1 MRRSVLGIVLM
12 LALPLHAQK
21 NLLPAAKAAL
31 EKTALQTAQSTLSL
45 AAESALPATA
55 AAGAQRLREVQ
66 PAAAP
71 AQPAPALSRYAGIFE
86 KNWNMAQWQELFS
99 VPLEDVMQNAQL
111 VKQIQ
116 QLWKGNE
123 AFLNMWQFKNIYQP
137 MRVPSA
143 FSIKNNKIVLQET
156 KNYFAKI
163 KALQQR
169 PDHARKYLDLLPG
182 KSALGALAQKLSKET
197 LIMLGEEHH
206 IPLIQENVG
215 ELVLELQQQNP
226 RRRIVLFTEF
236 ISLPGQPVSKDVSLS
251 RYYRRVPSHSVQK
264 ITESDFDWTEERV
277 RYAPYMFEDL
287 LEEGIEIYPLEDP
300 DLLHQVQKAKG
311 PMQEEE
317 ESALSL
323 GLRNKTWARVAE
335 AKMAEIRKTNPDALF
350 IVYAGKAH
358 LLWHMPYALPKFFA
372 KEHPA
377 VVDFNW
383 EVPGDISPLYALWPE
398 NDPVFAPRTR
408 TTVHYWTG
416 PEARTLAKQ
425 TGFDY
430 LLVAPKGFFE
440 K

>member
-1 MRRSVLGIVLM
+1 MKRSLFGMLLL

-21 NLLPAAKAAL
+21 NLFPAAQAAL
-31 EKTALQTAQSTLSL
+31 EKTTLQTAQKMLPR
-45 AAESALPATA
+45 AAETSLPQTPAI
-55 AAGAQRLREVQ
+55 GAQSPRNFQ
-66 PAAAP
+66 PLTP
-71 AQPAPALSRYAGIFE
+71 YAQPSPALSRYAGIFE

-111 VKQIQ
+111 VQQIQ
-116 QLWKGNE
+116 HLWKGNE
-123 AFLNMWQFKNIYQP
+123 AFLNTWQFKNIYQP

-156 KNYFAKI
+156 KNYFAKM

-169 PDHARKYLDLLPG
+169 PDHGRKSLELLPG
-182 KSALGALAQKLSKET
+182 KSALGSLAQKLSKEN

-236 ISLPGQPVSKDVSLS
+236 IPLLGQTVSKDISLS
-251 RYYRRVPSHSVQK
+251 RYYRRIPSHSIQK
-264 ITESDFDWTEERV
+264 ITESDFCLTEERV

-300 DLLHQVQKAKG
+300 DLLRQVQKAQG
-311 PMQEEE
+311 PVQEEE
-317 ESALSL
+317 ETALSL

-335 AKMAEIRKTNPDALF
+335 AKMAEIRKTDPDALF

-358 LLWHMPYALPKFFA
+358 LLWQMPYALPKFFA
-372 KEHPA
+372 KEHPV

-383 EVPGDISPLYALWPE
+383 VVPGDISPLYALWPE

-430 LLVAPKGFFE
+430 LLVVPKGFFE